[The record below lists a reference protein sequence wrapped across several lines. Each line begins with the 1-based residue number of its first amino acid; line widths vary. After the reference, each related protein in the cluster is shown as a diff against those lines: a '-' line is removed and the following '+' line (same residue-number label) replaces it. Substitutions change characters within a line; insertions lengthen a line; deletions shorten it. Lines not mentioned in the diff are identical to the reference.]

1 MKKITKIRLLHLK
14 ALRYVLEPIF
24 IIELITY
31 LKNDSNKNL
40 MWFKDAK
47 ESQGS
52 VSAISFLEAKN
63 ANKNGKYIVGNFSKD
78 IEDFLQHTAT
88 LHHVVRLEVR
98 YEENEETR
106 MKTLLLDDV
115 HDLQSRLM
123 LLGRENNKTEENV
136 REGTFEKEYFVEVN
150 VKLF

>member
-1 MKKITKIRLLHLK
+1 
-14 ALRYVLEPIF
+14 
-24 IIELITY
+24 
-31 LKNDSNKNL
+31 
-40 MWFKDAK
+40 
-47 ESQGS
+47 
-52 VSAISFLEAKN
+52 
-63 ANKNGKYIVGNFSKD
+63 
-78 IEDFLQHTAT
+78 
-88 LHHVVRLEVR
+88 
-98 YEENEETR
+98 